1 MARMGSGF
9 QGQQLGAGYEQQMA
23 ATAGIN
29 NTAGFEIGSGR
40 QEVGAGFRALA
51 GMGNSMSVQGA
62 RLNQEGLQ
70 SAELQNDA
78 IKQQIDQ
85 RKRIFDLLFGQF
97 SKGGQAGDVQGLV
110 DQIGQAYAGQE
121 AARTQD
127 FQDLANSTLARFQQY
142 GMGGSSGVPSVLA
155 GIERQKAL
163 SLGELNDQKI
173 MNQVGVQERA
183 LDRAQQMQQMLIGI
197 LR

>member
-9 QGQQLGAGYEQQMA
+9 QGQQLSQYGQIVA
-23 ATAGIN
+23 ASPGTN
-29 NTAGFEIGSGR
+29 PTTGFEIGSGR
-40 QEVGAGFRALA
+40 QEMSAGFRALA
-51 GMGNSMSVQGA
+51 GLGNSMSIQGA
-62 RLNQEGLQ
+62 RMNQEGLQ
-70 SAELQNDA
+70 SAELQNKA
-78 IKQQIDQ
+78 LSQQIDQ
-85 RKRIFDLLFGQF
+85 RKRIFDLLFGQIGG
-97 SKGGQAGDVQGLV
+97 GGQAGNVQSLV

-121 AARTQD
+121 AVTNQN
-127 FQDLANSTLARFQQY
+127 FQNLANSTLARFQQY

-163 SLGELNDQKI
+163 ALGELNDQKI